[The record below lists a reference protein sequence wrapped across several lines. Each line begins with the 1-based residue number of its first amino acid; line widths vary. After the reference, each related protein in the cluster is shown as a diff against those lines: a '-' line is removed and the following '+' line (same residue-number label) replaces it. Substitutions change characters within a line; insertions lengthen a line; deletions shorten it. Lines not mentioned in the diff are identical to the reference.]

1 MAVVLLA
8 TLFSLLLATQF
19 NVGACAGSKNI
30 FILAGQ
36 SNMAGRG
43 GVSGGKWDGNVPP
56 ECQPRSSIVRL
67 SAQLGWEQAHEP
79 LHADIDVGKTCGVG
93 PGMAFAN
100 EVLRV
105 RGSRFGVLGLVPCAV
120 GGTRIGEWARGTRL
134 YNELVRRATESVR
147 DGGVIRAVLWY
158 QGESDT
164 VNRVDAE
171 GYKGNFERLVM
182 DLRCDL
188 KNPKLPVIQVALAS
202 GEGQFVDVVRKGQLD
217 VKLGNVKYVDA
228 KGLRLKEDHL
238 HLTTISEKVNVGR
251 RIKVPYYIAGV
262 RLPLAQRYTKSCGEL
277 ATVTNSHACTV
288 IDDSDAWTQNGQLTG
303 HVSAPGSLEVDEL
316 KLYVTEEKKEQGGVE
331 IKVVDTVDYR
341 SPAGEDKK
349 PTKEEVEVV
358 HETKDGANSG
368 TGGGSVLASA
378 AAAVSNAFQSAKDA
392 VSGSAKDQKTTK

>member
-1 MAVVLLA
+1 MAMVLLA

-43 GVSGGKWDGNVPP
+43 GVISGGKWDGNVPP

-67 SAQLGWEQAHEP
+67 SAQLRWEQAHEP

-100 EVLRV
+100 EVLRA

-188 KNPKLPVIQVALAS
+188 KNPNLPVIQVALAS

-217 VKLGNVKYVDA
+217 VKLGNVKCVDA
-228 KGLRLKEDHL
+228 KGLRLREDHL
-238 HLTTISEKVNVGR
+238 HLTTISEVHLG
-251 RIKVPYYIAGV
+251 IK
-262 RLPLAQRYTKSCGEL
+262 LARSFL
-277 ATVTNSHACTV
+277 NSF
-288 IDDSDAWTQNGQLTG
+288 G
-303 HVSAPGSLEVDEL
+303 HHL
-316 KLYVTEEKKEQGGVE
+316 
-331 IKVVDTVDYR
+331 
-341 SPAGEDKK
+341 
-349 PTKEEVEVV
+349 
-358 HETKDGANSG
+358 
-368 TGGGSVLASA
+368 
-378 AAAVSNAFQSAKDA
+378 
-392 VSGSAKDQKTTK
+392 